1 MNFVEKLYKLVDPW
15 RGVSWFIPM
24 AQWFCDI
31 FLIYFRFVWNLKRFV
46 APLGSWLN
54 FCFIEKRKEISKM
67 EIGSATREL
76 CWSDTCAKT
85 LETIFF
91 KKRSRYKE
99 EKQKRKL
106 SDNQYGAKKTS
117 LYTQVDLF
125 FYLGYTVYTLCNRM
139 RFHSRYCHTLL
150 TLASSEYTV

>member
-54 FCFIEKRKEISKM
+54 FCFIEKRKEISNM

-76 CWSDTCAKT
+76 CWSDTCAK
-85 LETIFF
+85 LLKWFF

-99 EKQKRKL
+99 EKQKKKKL
-106 SDNQYGAKKTS
+106 SDNQYGARK
-117 LYTQVDLF
+117 
-125 FYLGYTVYTLCNRM
+125 
-139 RFHSRYCHTLL
+139 TLL
-150 TLASSEYTV
+150 FILKWIYFSI